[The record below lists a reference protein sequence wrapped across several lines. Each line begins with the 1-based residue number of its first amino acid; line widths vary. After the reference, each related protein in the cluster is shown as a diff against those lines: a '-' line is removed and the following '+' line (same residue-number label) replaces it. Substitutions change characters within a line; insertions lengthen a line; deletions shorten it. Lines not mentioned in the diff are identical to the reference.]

1 MDILLEAG
9 WTATTYGGA
18 PSAERTQRRAM
29 MRAVELSRSWG
40 VQFHEKGR
48 EVGVYSVAKDEDPD
62 ALPRALAGVTP
73 PSGKAERHSVLR
85 LLLVAGLD
93 VARDTGDD
101 FIPVTLD
108 SLP

>member
-1 MDILLEAG
+1 M
-9 WTATTYGGA
+9 
-18 PSAERTQRRAM
+18 
-29 MRAVELSRSWG
+29 
-40 VQFHEKGR
+40 
-48 EVGVYSVAKDEDPD
+48 
-62 ALPRALAGVTP
+62 TP

>member
-62 ALPRALAGVTP
+62 ALP
-73 PSGKAERHSVLR
+73 LR
-85 LLLVAGLD
+85 W
-93 VARDTGDD
+93 RE
-101 FIPVTLD
+101 
-108 SLP
+108 